1 MLPEERVQVKMN
13 KQAENYV
20 RSPQNWYG
28 LWYSI

>member
-1 MLPEERVQVKMN
+1 MLPEERVRVKMN
-13 KQAENYV
+13 KQAENYA